1 MKKVTDISNLS
12 RIGRENRPN
21 APCKQW
27 DQKTE
32 ALTLGIFARF
42 GDLFQNKCKA
52 SGIIIYDD
60 DDKYTETFKLWCVKL
75 DQAKLTVEDVARG
88 IKHLEE
94 HIRDSVRSDN
104 EVWPCSYPE
113 FIGHCQAQKE
123 RGKLWKSLPKPTLT
137 DEQKK
142 ERMKKLRGDLN
153 I

>member
-1 MKKVTDISNLS
+1 MKQVTDISNLS
-12 RIGRENRPN
+12 RIGKESRPN
-21 APCKQW
+21 EPCKQW

-42 GDLFQNKCKA
+42 GDLFQNKCKVQ
-52 SGIIIYDD
+52 GIVIYDD

-75 DQAKLTVEDVARG
+75 DQAKMTVEGVAQG

-94 HIRDSVRSDN
+94 HIRDSIRSDN
-104 EVWPCSYPE
+104 EVWPPSYAE
-113 FIGHCQAQKE
+113 FIGHCQKQKE
-123 RGKLWKSLPKPTLT
+123 RGKLWKSLPRPTMT

-142 ERMKKLRGDLN
+142 ERMKKLRGDLK